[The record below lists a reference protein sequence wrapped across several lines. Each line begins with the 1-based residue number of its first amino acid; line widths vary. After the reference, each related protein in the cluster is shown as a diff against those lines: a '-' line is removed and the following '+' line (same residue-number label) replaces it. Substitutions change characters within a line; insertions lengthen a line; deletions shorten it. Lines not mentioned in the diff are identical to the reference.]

1 MSNPPKERRRS
12 NAPVDPQQLV
22 AGLTPG
28 QQATVETM
36 RHFHWELRFVRRPL
50 FQPPIPFLF
59 DRDGKRYVVLRED
72 GSIDEHPDLPLRD

>member
-1 MSNPPKERRRS
+1 M
-12 NAPVDPQQLV
+12 DPQQLV